1 MSSQNVN
8 RPYGRVFGKVVL
20 TALFT
25 AVELWSVVV
34 LLTQLH
40 VGGVVAVA
48 LAAVMSGAVLAA
60 VYGWQEVRAQSGR
73 STGGDEFSERPR
85 WTRETS
91 TLIDDVYP
99 IRGSGPRRDQIA
111 V

>member
-25 AVELWSVVV
+25 AVELWAIVV

-60 VYGWQEVRAQSGR
+60 VYGWQEVRAQSRR
-73 STGGDEFSERPR
+73 STGADELSERPR
-85 WTRETS
+85 WIRENS
-91 TLIDDVYP
+91 PLIDDAYP
-99 IRGSGPRRDQIA
+99 IRNTERTRDQIA